1 MGICAELLVRD
12 KLITFE
18 EFKAI
23 ETISHIE
30 DVFVSRISSN
40 MENPIRLW
48 YEGIYIY
55 MYERYVCKIV
65 R

>member
-1 MGICAELLVRD
+1 MGISAELLVRD

-23 ETISHIE
+23 ETISSHIE

-48 YEGIYIY
+48 YEGLYIY
-55 MYERYVCKIV
+55 V
-65 R
+65 